1 MSGRRVTL
9 ASSLFLATI
18 LTVAAAGP
26 VWAHEG
32 GASVVLWAPVSA
44 AAPAVPSA
52 LTPASAAFQFHWMAL
67 AALIVLLTVWRRSR
81 SAAAVALA
89 LALCTFAFERGVHSV
104 HHLGQ
109 VVQENEC
116 AVAASASHTDAA
128 AHDAPGIGAPDLVA
142 AGPTPEDSGPGV
154 AALQLSTEQ
163 GRAPPAPLA

>member
-1 MSGRRVTL
+1 
-9 ASSLFLATI
+9 
-18 LTVAAAGP
+18 
-26 VWAHEG
+26 
-32 GASVVLWAPVSA
+32 
-44 AAPAVPSA
+44 
-52 LTPASAAFQFHWMAL
+52 MAL